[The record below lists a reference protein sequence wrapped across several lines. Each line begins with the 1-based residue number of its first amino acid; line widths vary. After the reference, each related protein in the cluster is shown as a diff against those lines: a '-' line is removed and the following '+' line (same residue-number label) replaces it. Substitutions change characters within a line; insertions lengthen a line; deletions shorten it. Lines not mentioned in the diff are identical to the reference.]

1 MFLACSRVMFLVAFL
16 ASALVLCASLYLEY
30 GAGLTPCLLCLI
42 QRYLLQAF
50 CLVNLIAYIHA
61 PRHFGSRVYSFLAML
76 LAIAGAASATKQV
89 LSQRLAPEQLM
100 ICQPD
105 LAHLWNNLPLSQI
118 FMSVYRGTQAC
129 VQIQWT
135 LFDLSIPEL
144 SLLAFSGLVVLT
156 LFQVLRSLFFR
167 KRPLPATGRSRLH

>member
-1 MFLACSRVMFLVAFL
+1 MFLACSRVLFLVAFL
-16 ASALVLCASLYLEY
+16 ASALVLYASLYLGY

-50 CLVNLIAYIHA
+50 CFVNLIAYVHA
-61 PRHFGSRVYSFLAML
+61 PRHFGSLAYSFLVML

-89 LSQRLAPEQLM
+89 LSQRFAPEQLM

-105 LAHLWNNLPLSQI
+105 LAHLWSNLSLSQI
-118 FMSVYRGTQAC
+118 FMSVYRDTQAC
-129 VQIQWT
+129 AQIQWT

-144 SLLAFSGLVVLT
+144 SLLAFSGLAVLS
-156 LFQVLRSLFFR
+156 LFQVLRSFFFR
-167 KRPLPATGRSRLH
+167 KRIRPATGSSS

>member
-16 ASALVLCASLYLEY
+16 ASALVLSGSLYLEY
-30 GAGLTPCLLCLI
+30 GAGLTPCLLCLM

-50 CLVNLIAYIHA
+50 CFVNLIAYVHA
-61 PRHFGSRVYSFLAML
+61 PRHVGSLAYAFLALL
-76 LAIAGAASATKQV
+76 LAATGAASATKQV
-89 LSQRLAPEQLM
+89 LSQRFAPEQLM

-105 LAHLWNNLPLSQI
+105 LAHLWNNLSLSQI
-118 FMSVYRGTQAC
+118 FMSVYRDTQAC
-129 VQIQWT
+129 AQIQWT

-144 SLLAFSGLVVLT
+144 SLLAFLGLAMLS

-167 KRPLPATGRSRLH
+167 KRSRPATGSSS